1 MEFGFKLMQCIETI
15 NTWKTPIPFEIK
27 ANNMV
32 KFQLENVLQL
42 FMVCVDCAHENKNE
56 LEMCADAQRDGRLP
70 NMGGALCSTPQSLA
84 DAHCQ
89 NAVQ

>member
-42 FMVCVDCAHENKNE
+42 FMVC
-56 LEMCADAQRDGRLP
+56 GRLC
-70 NMGGALCSTPQSLA
+70 A
-84 DAHCQ
+84 
-89 NAVQ
+89 